1 MKNCKVKPP
10 LNVRESFFGGRTSAI
25 KLYHEINNDLNE
37 KIHYFDV
44 ISLYPYVVKT
54 KSFPVGHPVII
65 KNPDSLDINA
75 YNGFIFLKILPPKNL
90 FFPVLPVRLNNKLV
104 FPLCYECARIQNNKN
119 CKHDEN
125 IRSIVGTY
133 TTMEVKVAVEKNYKI
148 LEIYEIYNFLQFLPA
163 SETNEGIF
171 TKFINDFIK
180 VKIQAS
186 GWPKENM
193 NEIEKKEYIDEYSKN
208 EGIDLNINEIQ
219 NNPGLRSIGKLIVNS
234 FWGKFGQ
241 NPNLTKTEYISE
253 PQKFFKLLS
262 DPTVIV
268 NDAILISDEMIQV
281 EYEKEC
287 LFVDNTKHSS
297 QFIASFTS
305 SYARLELYKILE
317 KLNERVLYMDTDSV
331 IFTAKTGDYIPPIGK
346 FIGQL
351 SNELV
356 SEGEGDAYI
365 TRFVSCGSKNYAYE
379 VFKPHSNSKEI
390 FIKVKGISLNFSAK
404 NIVKFE
410 TMKNLIDE
418 YVQSIEEPDF
428 NQTVYEVPQQVFKI
442 NPFLDITSEKI
453 FKKYRFFY
461 DKRRIILFTYETLPF
476 GYNNLNDT

>member
-1 MKNCKVKPP
+1 MP
-10 LNVRESFFGGRTSAI
+10 A
-25 KLYHEINNDLNE
+25 NE
-37 KIHYFDV
+37 
-44 ISLYPYVVKT
+44 
-54 KSFPVGHPVII
+54 
-65 KNPDSLDINA
+65 
-75 YNGFIFLKILPPKNL
+75 
-90 FFPVLPVRLNNKLV
+90 
-104 FPLCYECARIQNNKN
+104 
-119 CKHDEN
+119 
-125 IRSIVGTY
+125 
-133 TTMEVKVAVEKNYKI
+133 TT
-148 LEIYEIYNFLQFLPA
+148 
-163 SETNEGIF
+163 EGIF

-193 NEIEKKEYIDEYSKN
+193 TEAEKNEYIYEYRQN
-208 EGIDLNINEIQ
+208 EGIDLNIDQIQ

-287 LFVDNTKHSS
+287 LFVDNAKHSS

-317 KLNERVLYMDTDSV
+317 KLNERVCYMDTDSV
-331 IFTAKTGDYIPPIGK
+331 IFVAKPGDYLPPIGK
-346 FIGQL
+346 YIGQL
-351 SNELV
+351 SDELV
-356 SEGEGDAYI
+356 SEEESDAYI
-365 TRFVSCGSKNYAYE
+365 TRFASCGSKNYAYE
-379 VFKPHSNSKEI
+379 VFKPHSNTKEI

-410 TMKNLIDE
+410 TMKTLIDE
-418 YVQSIEEPDF
+418 YVQSLEETDF
-428 NQTVYEVPQQVFKI
+428 IQTVYEVPQQVFRI

-453 FKKYRFFY
+453 HKKYRFFY
-461 DKRRIILFTYETLPF
+461 DKRRIIPSTYNTFPF
-476 GYNNLNDT
+476 GYNV